1 MGARGESR
9 AKAIG
14 IIGGGP
20 AGLALA
26 DDLSQ
31 AGFAVTLFEAAPELG
46 GLARSFALGD
56 IRIERYYHFLCSGDT
71 GYFRKLDELG
81 LRPTL
86 EWRPTRMGFFYR
98 GRLYPFSSAGDLLR
112 FDGIS
117 LLGRLRYGRLALQC
131 SLTERW
137 QPLDAIPAEGWL
149 KEILGEEAY
158 RATWYPL
165 LRVKFD
171 RFHDRISAAWVWHRV
186 HRVARSR
193 QSPFH
198 QERLGYLAG
207 GTDSLV
213 AALEGRLRAC
223 GAELYTGRAA
233 RRILIES
240 GRATGV
246 ETADGTRWPFDAVVS
261 AVPLPHF
268 VRLAPDLPADYRAAL
283 ATIDFIGVICVVLH
297 LRHPLSPNFWLNVN
311 DERVPFNGCIE
322 YTNLNPGITED
333 GSAIVYVPFYLPR
346 DHERFTYDD
355 ARLIADCIRAL
366 GVINPRFQ
374 PDWVLNSVVSRDPYA
389 QVICATGFA
398 ARVPSHLT
406 PVENLF
412 LIDSSQ
418 LYPADRT
425 ISGTIDLAR
434 EVATLLGAGL
444 PAGTAAREPG

>member
-1 MGARGESR
+1 M
-9 AKAIG
+9 AKTIG

-31 AGFAVTLFEAAPELG
+31 AGFGVTLFEAAQELG
-46 GLARSFALGD
+46 GLARSFELGD
-56 IRIERYYHFLCSGDT
+56 IRIERYYHFICSGDT
-71 GYFRKLDELG
+71 GYFRKLSELDLTQT
-81 LRPTL
+81 LR
-86 EWRPTRMGFFYR
+86 WRPTKMGFLYR

-117 LLGRLRYGRLALQC
+117 LLGRLRYGLLALRC

-137 QPLDAIPAEGWL
+137 QPLDAIPAESWL
-149 KEILGEEAY
+149 KKVLGDEAY
-158 RATWYPL
+158 MATWYPL

-171 RFHDRISAAWVWHRV
+171 RFHDQISAAWVWHRV

-193 QSPFH
+193 RTPFH
-198 QERLGYLAG
+198 QERLGYLVG
-207 GTDSLV
+207 GTDTLV
-213 AALEGRLRAC
+213 AALEGRLHDRGVRLHT
-223 GAELYTGRAA
+223 GAAV
-233 RRILIES
+233 RRILIEG

-246 ETADGTRWPFDAVVS
+246 ETGEGTRWPFDAVVS

-268 VRLAPDLPADYRAAL
+268 VRMAPELPADYRTAL
-283 ATIDFIGVICVVLH
+283 SAIDFIGVICVVLR
-297 LRHPLSPNFWLNVN
+297 LRHPLSGNFWLNVN

-322 YTNLNPGITED
+322 YTNLNPDMTAD
-333 GSAIVYVPFYLPR
+333 GSSIVYVPFYVPR

-355 ARLIADCIRAL
+355 ERLVADCVRAL
-366 GVINPRFQ
+366 GVLNPRFR
-374 PDWVLNSVVSRDPYA
+374 PDWLLDSVVSRDPYA

-398 ARVPSHLT
+398 ASVPPYRT
-406 PVENLF
+406 PIANLF

-434 EVATLLGAGL
+434 DVATLLGAGF
-444 PAGTAAREPG
+444 PAGAAA